1 MFKMTPNC
9 SAEVVSS
16 DPKFK
21 KAIMCLTEKMCALRN
36 LLSDMSYS
44 ALGQKFNVNE
54 STLLIILIILLI
66 NQ

>member
-1 MFKMTPNC
+1 MPYREST
-9 SAEVVSS
+9 
-16 DPKFK
+16 
-21 KAIMCLTEKMCALRN
+21 CLSE
-36 LLSDMSYS
+36 LLSGVSYG